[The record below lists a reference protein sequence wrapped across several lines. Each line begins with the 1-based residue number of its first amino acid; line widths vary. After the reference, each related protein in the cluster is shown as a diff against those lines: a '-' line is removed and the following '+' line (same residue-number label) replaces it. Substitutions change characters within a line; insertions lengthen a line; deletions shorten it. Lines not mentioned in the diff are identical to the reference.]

1 MLKVS
6 HVYKYFDDQ
15 CVNNDI
21 CLELKQGEIF
31 GLLGPNGAGKTT
43 LMRMLATVT
52 TPDRGDIFIQG
63 ESLSSKHVPLIGYMP
78 EERGLYRKMSVVDQ
92 LLYFAELKGLSRS
105 KAKENVK
112 KWLHQ
117 LDIVH
122 WADKKME
129 ELSKGMAQKIQF
141 ISTIL
146 HEPKFLILD
155 EPFSGF
161 DPVNADMVK
170 DLIIKLKNEGTTIL
184 FSTHR
189 MDNVEELCDRL
200 AIIHEGRKVLDGTI
214 EEVRRNHFKNEY
226 DLNFSEPISIPE
238 DIKFRN
244 LEQSKSFSIRVT
256 LNNEESYQ
264 DLLDWA
270 YKTKK
275 LKAFGEY
282 LPTMHEIFVNKVSN
296 R

>member
-105 KAKENVK
+105 QAKDNVK

-238 DIKFRN
+238 DIKFRK

>member
-21 CLELKQGEIF
+21 CLELKEGEIF

-52 TPDRGDIFIQG
+52 SPDRGEILLNG
-63 ESLSSKHVPLIGYMP
+63 ESLSYKHVPLIGYMP

-105 KAKENVK
+105 MAKTQVK
-112 KWLHQ
+112 KWLQ
-117 LDIVH
+117 RLEIIH

-141 ISTIL
+141 VSTIL

-170 DLIIKLKNEGTTIL
+170 DLIIELKNVGTTIL

-189 MDNVEELCDRL
+189 MDNVEELCHRL
-200 AIIHEGRKVLDGTI
+200 AIIHEGRKVLGGSI
-214 EEVRRNHFKNEY
+214 SEVRQNHFRNEY
-226 DLNFSEPISIPE
+226 DLSFAEPVSLPAE
-238 DIKFRN
+238 FNGKPGEPN
-244 LEQSKSFSIRVT
+244 LPYSLRITLTENQTDKS
-256 LNNEESYQ
+256 
-264 DLLDWA
+264 LLDWA
-270 YKTKK
+270 YGTQQ
-275 LKAFGEY
+275 LKSFSAY
-282 LPTMHEIFVNKVSN
+282 LPTMHEIFITKVSN
-296 R
+296 Q

>member
-1 MLKVS
+1 MLKIS
-6 HVYKYFDDQ
+6 HVYKYFDEQ

-21 CLELKQGEIF
+21 CLELNEGEIF

-52 TPDRGDIFIQG
+52 QPDRGEILLHGDK
-63 ESLSSKHVPLIGYMP
+63 LSSKHVPLIGYMP

-105 KAKENVK
+105 QAKNNVR
-112 KWLHQ
+112 KWLQ
-117 LDIVH
+117 LLDITH

-161 DPVNADMVK
+161 DPVNADMIK
-170 DLIIKLKNEGTTIL
+170 DLIISLKNQGCTIL

-189 MDNVEELCDRL
+189 MDNVEELCNRL
-200 AIIHEGRKVLDGTI
+200 AIINDGRKVLDGAI
-214 EEVRRNHFKNEY
+214 SEVRRAHFKNEY
-226 DLNFSEPISIPE
+226 DLGFSNAVNIPE
-238 DIKFRN
+238 QFESRSLDSDFHSQYRI
-244 LEQSKSFSIRVT
+244 T
-256 LNNEESYQ
+256 LKPDQNYSS
-264 DLLDWA
+264 LLDWA
-270 YKTKK
+270 YQTGK
-275 LKAFGEY
+275 LQSFGEY
-282 LPTMHEIFVNKVSN
+282 VPTMHEIFIHKVSTK
-296 R
+296 

>member
-1 MLKVS
+1 MLKIS
-6 HVYKYFDDQ
+6 HVYKYFDEQ

-21 CLELKQGEIF
+21 CLELNEGEIF

-52 TPDRGDIFIQG
+52 HPDRGEILLSG
-63 ESLSSKHVPLIGYMP
+63 EKLSSKHVPLIGYMP

-105 KAKENVK
+105 QAKDHVR
-112 KWLHQ
+112 KWLKQ
-117 LDIVH
+117 LDITH

-146 HEPKFLILD
+146 HEPRFLILD

-161 DPVNADMVK
+161 DPVNADMIK
-170 DLIIKLKNEGTTIL
+170 DLIISLKNQGCTIL

-189 MDNVEELCDRL
+189 MDNVEELCSRL
-200 AIIHEGRKVLDGTI
+200 AIINEGRKVLDGAI
-214 EEVRRNHFKNEY
+214 SDVRRHHFKNEY
-226 DLNFSEPISIPE
+226 DLGFSRAIEIPE
-238 DIKFRN
+238 QFQFRE
-244 LEQSKSFSIRVT
+244 LESDFHSLYRIT
-256 LNNEESYQ
+256 LKPDQNYSE
-264 DLLDWA
+264 LLDWA
-270 YKTKK
+270 YQTGE
-275 LKAFGEY
+275 LKSFGEY
-282 LPTMHEIFVNKVSN
+282 VPTMHEIFIQKVSTK
-296 R
+296 

>member
-1 MLKVS
+1 MLKVC
-6 HVYKYFDDQ
+6 HVYKYFDDY

-21 CLELKQGEIF
+21 SLDLKQGEIF

-52 TPDRGDIFIQG
+52 TPDRGEILIKG
-63 ESLSSKHVPLIGYMP
+63 ENLGPKHVPLIGYMP

-92 LLYFAELKGLSRS
+92 LLYFAELKGLGRS
-105 KAKENVK
+105 HAKDNVR
-112 KWLHQ
+112 KWLHR

-146 HEPKFLILD
+146 HEPEFLILD

-170 DLIIKLKNEGTTIL
+170 DLIIELKETGTTIL

-200 AIIHEGRKVLDGTI
+200 AIIHEGKKVLDGSI
-214 EEVRRNHFKNEY
+214 DEVRREHFKFEY
-226 DLNFSEPISIPE
+226 DLSFTDVVTIPE
-238 DIKFRN
+238 YFKHRK
-244 LEQSKSFSIRVT
+244 LEVVSPHTYRIT
-256 LNNEESYQ
+256 LEE
-264 DLLDWA
+264 DEPFNALLDWA
-270 YKTKK
+270 YGTQK

-296 R
+296 K

>member
-63 ESLSSKHVPLIGYMP
+63 ESLRSKHVPLIGYMP

-105 KAKENVK
+105 QAKENVK
-112 KWLHQ
+112 KWLQQ

-200 AIIHEGRKVLDGTI
+200 ALIHEGRKVLDGTI
-214 EEVRRNHFKNEY
+214 DEVRRNHFKNEY
-226 DLNFSEPISIPE
+226 DLSFSESISIPE
-238 DIKFRN
+238 NIQFQKLDY
-244 LEQSKSFSIRVT
+244 SKSFSIRVT
-256 LNNEESYQ
+256 IKEQESYP
-264 DLLDWA
+264 DLLKWA
-270 YKTKK
+270 YDTQK